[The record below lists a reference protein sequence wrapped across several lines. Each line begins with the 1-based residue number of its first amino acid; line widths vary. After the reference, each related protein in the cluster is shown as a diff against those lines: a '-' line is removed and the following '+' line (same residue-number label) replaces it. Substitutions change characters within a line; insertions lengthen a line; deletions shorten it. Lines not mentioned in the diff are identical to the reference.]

1 MKLHH
6 SKIKQLM
13 YMKVR
18 EDIEKRLPDF
28 SKYVDPQKAESCTGF
43 KLPVCVRWQADFLQG
58 GSVCREGFPRLCMGF
73 NSEVFDQP
81 SHQVVRVYIRLCL
94 RPEIA
99 EPTPKAGVSAGMW
112 KLLRQMRTSSCAGAS
127 GNVLEERAEA
137 PAKPESRLICMEGIL
152 MLDLGLRCLG
162 GGKGKNVLTARVFVF
177 VAFVATLDHR
187 QNTRRQIQQ
196 KHLYTSCTS
205 SHFLMIFVE
214 LQPCSALA

>member
-1 MKLHH
+1 MLNCTRSPQALRNEATPLENQAAHVYEGSRGH
-6 SKIKQLM
+6 REAPSRLLQ
-13 YMKVR
+13 VR
-18 EDIEKRLPDF
+18 GPAEG
-28 SKYVDPQKAESCTGF
+28 ESCTGF

-58 GSVCREGFPRLCMGF
+58 GSVCRKGFPRLCMGF

-112 KLLRQMRTSSCAGAS
+112 KLLRQMRTSSSAGAS

-152 MLDLGLRCLG
+152 MLDLGL
-162 GGKGKNVLTARVFVF
+162 K
-177 VAFVATLDHR
+177 
-187 QNTRRQIQQ
+187 
-196 KHLYTSCTS
+196 
-205 SHFLMIFVE
+205 MPWEVE
-214 LQPCSALA
+214 RGRTC